1 LSRDSEQLSRG
12 SQPVD
17 PVSPVPADHT
27 AGGTGQPSGRKSL
40 NAASLALLLFA
51 VGSAA
56 CGQLLLKSG
65 MTGATT
71 RSQAGGK
78 SLAISAATTPLVW
91 LGLFVFGI
99 SALAWLTTLSKV
111 PLSVA
116 YPFNAL
122 GFLAIL
128 TTSAL
133 ILHERTNIWT
143 WVGTG
148 TVVVG
153 IILVVTTRPS

>member
-1 LSRDSEQLSRG
+1 LSRG
-12 SQPVD
+12 SDQTERV
-17 PVSPVPADHT
+17 AANT
-27 AGGTGQPSGRKSL
+27 AGTEAEPSGRNRLS
-40 NAASLALLLFA
+40 AASLALLLFA

-56 CGQLLLKSG
+56 CGQLLLKQG
-65 MTGATT
+65 MTGAAARAQTGD
-71 RSQAGGK
+71 RS
-78 SLAISAATTPLVW
+78 LVVTAATTPFVW
-91 LGLFVFGI
+91 LGLFVFGV

-111 PLSVA
+111 PLSIA

-153 IILVVTTRPS
+153 LIIVVTTRQS